1 MLRPLSPSRKRSVD
15 NGTHAAAR
23 GRGNLIAAAQST
35 EPGRRMGHTGS
46 ELIVMQKFMDP

>member
-1 MLRPLSPSRKRSVD
+1 MLRPLSPSRKQSAD
-15 NGTHAAAR
+15 NGTHAAAV
-23 GRGNLIAAAQST
+23 GRRILVAASQST